1 MSPKPKT
8 PVPVALYPQVQMS
21 SGGASEL
28 HKRQDSTSLKQCRK
42 KRHKTKVSS
51 ANTTVTSPTSLAS
64 DVGHVGTQ
72 RASESRHKARAHSK
86 KLFNSM
92 IARTKVVDNPPP
104 WDVGKEED
112 SCTKRP
118 SEGSQDIC
126 RRLFVTEN
134 NSEGGHRTGEGN
146 QLLRCCHQW
155 LPPLHRK

>member
-72 RASESRHKARAHSK
+72 GTSESREKSRTHNK
-86 KLFNSM
+86 KLFNIM
-92 IARTKVVDNPPP
+92 IVRTKYVDNPPP
-104 WDVGKEED
+104 WDVDTEENF
-112 SCTKRP
+112 C
-118 SEGSQDIC
+118 
-126 RRLFVTEN
+126 
-134 NSEGGHRTGEGN
+134 N
-146 QLLRCCHQW
+146 Q
-155 LPPLHRK
+155 KTF